1 MKMVNVK
8 NKLIVN
14 LNDGKI
20 SNLSSSVEDM
30 LHLTTIDLT
39 LFEKMNILKYNMMS
53 INIKTDKVNVTY
65 LSSYFIKSHLL
76 SILL

>member
-39 LFEKMNILKYNMMS
+39 LLEKMNILKYNMMS